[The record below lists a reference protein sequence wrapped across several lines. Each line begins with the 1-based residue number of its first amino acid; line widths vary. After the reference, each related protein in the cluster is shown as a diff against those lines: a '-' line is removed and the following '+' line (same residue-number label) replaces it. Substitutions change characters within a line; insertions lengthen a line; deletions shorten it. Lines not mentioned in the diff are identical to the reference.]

1 MTLCECLLSVVEIKE
16 VPSHVEMGGYG
27 IDWDEISRDDI
38 EVWGR
43 LDTDVYIL
51 MRKNRDIYVE
61 LAVNIK
67 NCYFSDKSSPNSI
80 MIIDGKID

>member
-1 MTLCECLLSVVEIKE
+1 
-16 VPSHVEMGGYG
+16 MGGYG

-67 NCYFSDKSSPNSI
+67 KLVFFR
-80 MIIDGKID
+80 

>member
-67 NCYFSDKSSPNSI
+67 KLVFFR
-80 MIIDGKID
+80 